1 MKIESIFVNC
11 SKILDMEDNQP
22 IYAVAHESD
31 TVKAQFYRRTYGN
44 LALGVLAFIVFET
57 ILLNTPFVVNGMF
70 QLLGMGKFSWLIIL
84 GAFMGITWFAQNLTY
99 KTANKPQQY
108 AGFMLYVLAE
118 AFLFVPILVV
128 ALSMTGDSSL
138 IVQAG
143 VLTLALF
150 LGLTGVVFGSNAN
163 FSFMR
168 SILTIGFFLAL
179 GTIVAGM
186 LFGFDL
192 GLWFSL
198 AMVALASGSILYS
211 TWQIKNEYAADQYVP
226 AALSLFASL
235 MLLFWYILRIL
246 MNRNS

>member
-1 MKIESIFVNC
+1 
-11 SKILDMEDNQP
+11 MEDNQHM
-22 IYAVAHESD
+22 YAVAHESD
-31 TVKAQFYRRTYGN
+31 TIKAQFYKRTYGN

-57 ILLNTPFVVNGMF
+57 ILLNTPFVVEGMIN
-70 QLLGMGKFSWLIIL
+70 LLMQGKFSWLIIL
-84 GAFMGITWFAQNLTY
+84 GAFMGVTWFAQSLTY

-108 AGFMLYVLAE
+108 AGFMLYVLAQ
-118 AFLFVPILVV
+118 AFLFVPLLYV
-128 ALSMTGDSSL
+128 ALSMTGGSSL

-163 FSFMR
+163 FSFLR

-198 AMVALASGSILYS
+198 AMVGLASGSILYS
-211 TWQIKNEYAADQYVP
+211 TWQIKNEFAADQYVP

-246 MNRNS
+246 MNRSN

>member
-1 MKIESIFVNC
+1 
-11 SKILDMEDNQP
+11 MEDNQP
-22 IYAVAHESD
+22 IYAVAHDSE
-31 TVKAQFYRRTYGN
+31 TIKAQFYRRTYGN
-44 LALGVLAFIVFET
+44 LALGVLVFIVLET
-57 ILLNTPFVVNGMF
+57 ILLNTPFVVEGMF
-70 QLLGMGKFSWLIIL
+70 QLMGMGKFSWLIIL
-84 GAFMGITWFAQNLTY
+84 GAFMGITWYAQKLANS
-99 KTANKPQQY
+99 TASKPQQY
-108 AGFMLYVLAE
+108 AGYMLYIVAE
-118 AFLFVPILVV
+118 AFIFVPILFV
-128 ALSMTGDSSL
+128 ALNLTGDSSL

-143 VLTLALF
+143 ILTLALF

-168 SILTIGFFLAL
+168 SILTIGFFLAM

-186 LFGFDL
+186 IFGFDL

-246 MNRNS
+246 MSRNS

>member
-1 MKIESIFVNC
+1 
-11 SKILDMEDNQP
+11 MEENQFN
-22 IYAVAHESD
+22 YAVAYESD
-31 TVKAQFYRRTYGN
+31 AVKAQFYKKTYTN
-44 LALGVLAFIVFET
+44 LALGVLVFVILET
-57 ILLNTPFVVNGMF
+57 ILLHTPFVVEGMF
-70 QLLGMGKFSWLIIL
+70 SLLGAGKFSWLIIL
-84 GAFMGITWFAQNLTY
+84 GAFMGITWYAQKLTY
-99 KTANKPQQY
+99 NSASKSKQY

-118 AFLFVPILVV
+118 AFLFVPILFV
-128 ALSMTGDSSL
+128 AMNMTGDSSL

-143 VLTLALF
+143 ILTLALF

-186 LFGFDL
+186 IFGFEL

-198 AMVALASGSILYS
+198 AMVVLASGSILYS

-246 MNRNS
+246 MNRN

>member
-1 MKIESIFVNC
+1 
-11 SKILDMEDNQP
+11 
-22 IYAVAHESD
+22 
-31 TVKAQFYRRTYGN
+31 VKAQFYRRTYGN

-57 ILLNTPFVVNGMF
+57 ILLNTPFVVEGMIN
-70 QLLGMGKFSWLIIL
+70 LLMQGKFSWLIIL
-84 GAFMGITWFAQNLTY
+84 GAFMGVSWFAQSLTY

-108 AGFMLYVLAE
+108 AGFMLYVLAQ
-118 AFLFVPILVV
+118 AFLFVPLMYM

-163 FSFMR
+163 FSFLR
-168 SILTIGFFLAL
+168 SIVILGSFLAL
-179 GTIVAGM
+179 GTIVAGA

-198 AMVALASGSILYS
+198 AMVGLASGSILYS

>member
-1 MKIESIFVNC
+1 
-11 SKILDMEDNQP
+11 MENNQFNHV
-22 IYAVAHESD
+22 VAYESD
-31 TVKAQFYRRTYGN
+31 AVKAQFYKKVYGN
-44 LALGVLAFIVFET
+44 LALGVLVFVVLEA
-57 ILLNTPFVVNGMF
+57 ILLNTPFVVQGMIS
-70 QLLGMGKFSWLIIL
+70 LLGMGKFSWLIIL
-84 GAFMGITWFAQNLTY
+84 GLFIGVTWYAQKLAYNTENTT
-99 KTANKPQQY
+99 KQY
-108 AGFMLYVLAE
+108 IGFMLYIIAE
-118 AFLFVPILVV
+118 AFLFVPILFI
-128 ALSMTGDSSL
+128 AMSMTGDTSL
-138 IVQAG
+138 ITQAG
-143 VLTLALF
+143 ILTLALF

-186 LFGFDL
+186 LFGFEL

-211 TWQIKNEYAADQYVP
+211 TWQIKNEYAANQYIP

-246 MNRNS
+246 MNRSN

>member
-1 MKIESIFVNC
+1 
-11 SKILDMEDNQP
+11 MEENQP

-31 TVKAQFYRRTYGN
+31 AVKAQFYRRTYGN
-44 LALGVLAFIVFET
+44 LALGVLAFIVIES
-57 ILLNTPFVVNGMF
+57 ILLNTPFIVEGMLN
-70 QLLGMGKFSWLIIL
+70 LLMMSKFSWLIIL
-84 GAFMGITWFAQNLTY
+84 GAFMGITWFAQSLTY

-108 AGFMLYVLAE
+108 AGFMLYVIAE
-118 AFLFVPILVV
+118 AFLFVPILYV
-128 ALSMTGDSSL
+128 ALNMTGDTSL

-211 TWQIKNEYAADQYVP
+211 TWQIKNEYAADQYIP
-226 AALSLFASL
+226 AALSLFASI

-246 MNRNS
+246 MSRNN

>member
-1 MKIESIFVNC
+1 
-11 SKILDMEDNQP
+11 MEDNQP
-22 IYAVAHESD
+22 IYVVAHESD
-31 TVKAQFYRRTYGN
+31 AVKAQFYRRTYGN

-57 ILLNTPFVVNGMF
+57 ILLNTPFVVEGMIK
-70 QLLGMGKFSWLIIL
+70 LLMTGKFSWLIIL
-84 GAFMGITWFAQNLTY
+84 GAFMGVTWFAQGLTY
-99 KTANKPQQY
+99 KSANKPQQY

-118 AFLFVPILVV
+118 AFLFVPILYI
-128 ALSMTGDSSL
+128 ALNMTGDSSL

-163 FSFMR
+163 FSFLR
-168 SILTIGFFLAL
+168 SILTLGFFLAL

>member
-1 MKIESIFVNC
+1 
-11 SKILDMEDNQP
+11 MEDNQP
-22 IYAVAHESD
+22 IYTVAHESD
-31 TVKAQFYRRTYGN
+31 VVKAQFYRRTYGN

-57 ILLNTPFVVNGMF
+57 ILLNTPFVVEGMIN
-70 QLLGMGKFSWLIIL
+70 LLMQGKFSWLIIL
-84 GAFMGITWFAQNLTY
+84 GAFMGVSWFAQSLTY

-108 AGFMLYVLAE
+108 AGFMLYVLAQ
-118 AFLFVPILVV
+118 AFLFVPLMYM

-163 FSFMR
+163 FSFLR
-168 SILTIGFFLAL
+168 SIVILGSFLAL
-179 GTIVAGM
+179 GTIVAGA

-198 AMVALASGSILYS
+198 AMVGLASGSILYS

>member
-1 MKIESIFVNC
+1 
-11 SKILDMEDNQP
+11 MENNQFNHVVA
-22 IYAVAHESD
+22 YDSEAVR
-31 TVKAQFYRRTYGN
+31 AQFYKKVYGN
-44 LALGVLAFIVFET
+44 LALGVLVFIALEA
-57 ILLNTPFVVNGMF
+57 ILLNTPFVIKGMIS
-70 QLLGMGKFSWLIIL
+70 LLGMGKFSWLIIL
-84 GAFMGITWFAQNLTY
+84 GVFMGVTWYAQKLAYN
-99 KTANKPQQY
+99 TASKSKQY
-108 AGFMLYVLAE
+108 AGFMLYIVAE
-118 AFLFVPILVV
+118 AFLFVPILFM
-128 ALSMTGDSSL
+128 AMSMTGDTSL
-138 IVQAG
+138 ITQAG
-143 VLTLALF
+143 ILTLALF

-186 LFGFDL
+186 LFGFEL

-246 MNRNS
+246 MNRN